1 MYTRDYV
8 RQRVAPRSQASSAG
22 CLRIG
27 LALAMV
33 AIAVISF
40 LGSKQFNP
48 VTGEDQYV
56 SISQDQE
63 IAMGLQA
70 APEMAAEF
78 GGLDPDPAYQAYLD
92 SIGQALVQGS
102 VAASSGYPFEFYV
115 LADTQTVNAF
125 ALPGGPVFITRALV
139 DLAETDGQVAGVL
152 AHEIVHVLAR
162 HSAEM
167 IAQMQLTQG
176 ITGAVL
182 IASYDPDNPNSQQT
196 AAMAAMV
203 GQLINM
209 RFGREDELQADELG
223 VQIMADA
230 GFDPRAMLRVMQLLA
245 SANPAS
251 GAMPEFF
258 STHPNPENRLGRI
271 EQAIQALYPNG
282 VPEGL
287 VQ

>member
-1 MYTRDYV
+1 MYSRAYV

-33 AIAVISF
+33 VIAVVSF
-40 LGSKQFNP
+40 LGSKQYNP

-78 GGLDPDPAYQAYLD
+78 GGLEPDPDYQAFVDAL
-92 SIGQALVQGS
+92 GNVLVQNS

-115 LADTQTVNAF
+115 LADQQTVNAF
-125 ALPGGPVFITRALV
+125 ALPGGPVFVTRGLIDAM
-139 DLAETDGQVAGVL
+139 ETEGQVAGVM
-152 AHEIVHVLAR
+152 AHEISHVLAR
-162 HSAEM
+162 HSAEQ

-176 ITGAVL
+176 ITGAVV
-182 IASYDPDNPNSQQT
+182 IATYDPENPSSQQ
-196 AAMAAMV
+196 AAQMALVV

-209 RFGREDELQADELG
+209 QFSREDELQSDSLG
-223 VQIMADA
+223 VQIMAEA
-230 GFDPRAMLRVMQLLA
+230 GYDPRSMVDVMETLA
-245 SANPAS
+245 AAS
-251 GAMPEFF
+251 PGGMPEFF
-258 STHPNPENRLGRI
+258 STHPNPDNRIQRI
-271 EQAIQALYPNG
+271 EEAIQALYPNG

-287 VQ
+287 IP

>member
-1 MYTRDYV
+1 MYSRAYV

-33 AIAVISF
+33 VIAVISF
-40 LGSKQFNP
+40 LGSKQYNP

-78 GGLDPDPAYQAYLD
+78 GGLEPDPDYQAFVDAL
-92 SIGQALVQGS
+92 GNVLVQNS

-115 LADTQTVNAF
+115 LADPQTVNAF
-125 ALPGGPVFITRALV
+125 ALPGGPVFVTRGLIDAM
-139 DLAETDGQVAGVL
+139 ETEGQVAGVM
-152 AHEIVHVLAR
+152 AHEISHVLAR
-162 HSAEM
+162 HSAEQ

-176 ITGAVL
+176 ITGAVV
-182 IASYDPDNPNSQQT
+182 IATYDPENPSSQQ
-196 AAMAAMV
+196 AAQMALVV

-209 RFGREDELQADELG
+209 QFSREDELQSDSLG
-223 VQIMADA
+223 VQIMAEA
-230 GFDPRAMLRVMQLLA
+230 GYDPRSMVAVMQTLA
-245 SANPAS
+245 ASRPA
-251 GAMPEFF
+251 GMPEFF
-258 STHPNPENRLGRI
+258 STHPNPDNRI
-271 EQAIQALYPNG
+271 ERIEAAIQALYPNG

-287 VQ
+287 IP

>member
-1 MYTRDYV
+1 MYNRAYI

-27 LALAMV
+27 LALAMA
-33 AIAVISF
+33 AIAIISF

-63 IAMGLQA
+63 IAMGMAA

-78 GGLDPDPAYQAYLD
+78 GGLDPDPAYQSYID
-92 SIGQALVQGS
+92 SVGQALVEGS

-115 LADTQTVNAF
+115 LADTQTINAM
-125 ALPGGPVFITRALV
+125 ALPGGPVFVTRGLV
-139 DLAETDGQVAGVL
+139 DLMETDGQVAGVV
-152 AHEIVHVLAR
+152 AHEISHVLAR
-162 HSAEM
+162 HSAEQ

-182 IASYDPDNPNSQQT
+182 IASYDPDNPSSQQT
-196 AAMAAMV
+196 AAMAAMI

-209 RFGREDELQADELG
+209 RFGREDELQSDSLG
-223 VQIMADA
+223 LRIMSEA
-230 GFDPRAMLRVMQLLA
+230 GFDPRSMMRTMELLA
-245 SANPAS
+245 AANPAS
-251 GAMPEFF
+251 GMMPEFF
-258 STHPNPENRLGRI
+258 STHPSPENRLQQI
-271 EQAIQALYPNG
+271 EATIQELYPNG

-287 VQ
+287 IP

>member
-1 MYTRDYV
+1 MYNQAYI

-27 LALAMV
+27 LALAMA
-33 AIAVISF
+33 AIAIISF

-63 IAMGLQA
+63 IAMGMAA

-78 GGLDPDPAYQAYLD
+78 GGLDRDPDYQNYIDAV
-92 SIGQALVQGS
+92 GQALVEGS

-115 LADTQTVNAF
+115 LADTQTINAM
-125 ALPGGPVFITRALV
+125 ALPGGPVFVTRGLV
-139 DLAETDGQVAGVL
+139 DLMETDGQVAGVV
-152 AHEIVHVLAR
+152 AHEISHVLAR
-162 HSAEM
+162 HSAEQ
-167 IAQMQLTQG
+167 IAQAQLTQG

-182 IASYDPDNPNSQQT
+182 IASYDPDNPSSQQA
-196 AAMAAMV
+196 AAMAAMI

-209 RFGREDELQADELG
+209 RFGREDELQADSLG
-223 VQIMADA
+223 LQVMAEA
-230 GFDPRAMLRVMQLLA
+230 GFDPRSMIRTMELLA
-245 SANPAS
+245 AANPAS
-251 GAMPEFF
+251 GMMPEFF
-258 STHPNPENRLGRI
+258 STHPNPENRIQRI
-271 EQAIQALYPNG
+271 EEAIQELYPNG

-287 VQ
+287 IP

>member
-1 MYTRDYV
+1 MYSRANLS
-8 RQRVAPRSQASSAG
+8 QRVAPRSQASSAG

-78 GGLDPDPAYQAYLD
+78 GGLDPDPDYQAFVDAL
-92 SIGQALVQGS
+92 GNVLVQNS

-125 ALPGGPVFITRALV
+125 ALPGGPVFVTRALI
-139 DLAETDGQVAGVL
+139 DAMETEGQVAGVM
-152 AHEIVHVLAR
+152 AHEISHVLAR
-162 HSAEM
+162 HSAEQ
-167 IAQMQLTQG
+167 IAQTQLTQG

-182 IASYDPDNPNSQQT
+182 IATYDPENPSSQQ
-196 AAMAAMV
+196 AAQMAV
-203 GQLINM
+203 LVSQLVNM
-209 RFGREDELQADELG
+209 QFSREDELQADRLG
-223 VQIMADA
+223 VQIMAEA
-230 GFDPRAMLRVMQLLA
+230 GYDPRSMADVMETLA
-245 SANPAS
+245 AANP
-251 GAMPEFF
+251 GGMPEFF
-258 STHPNPENRLGRI
+258 STHPNPDNRIQRI
-271 EQAIQALYPNG
+271 EEAIQALYPNG

-287 VQ
+287 IP